1 MNRRR
6 LLKMFLAALS
16 GLFSWN
22 LTDLFA
28 ERRRLSER
36 RRQPDRQQKRE
47 RLRSPQL
54 RVKKLSPE
62 LEQILVEWA
71 AASGNIKKLQGEH
84 QRFVYDLVFEVEKR
98 AQGKFYY
105 EAPDKGRMDI
115 RGMKILKDAT
125 TKKKGKSGKL
135 FQIESDHPERWICN
149 GSDIRQINDVEKTV
163 DIFPIP
169 PDARGVNIMDGPLPF
184 LFGLPPEKAK
194 RRFELKLVEN
204 SSYRKIT
211 HFVHLRVKPRWES
224 DARNWQEAEVILDKR
239 QQYLPFAVKLIDPGG
254 NLETVFKFSK
264 FKINKRRGIFGKD
277 PFNPPLRRYKIKV
290 HEPEVQVQRVVQRN
304 PNLVPRLIDLPAE
317 AASNLLQKLGYKKAD
332 IKWRRG
338 DPATKNKLVYVV
350 YDQFPKPKTQLDKSK
365 PIYLLVYDK
374 IP

>member
-6 LLKMFLAALS
+6 LLKIFLAALS

-28 ERRRLSER
+28 QSRRLLDSQR
-36 RRQPDRQQKRE
+36 KRK
-47 RLRSPQL
+47 RLQSPQL

-71 AASGNIKKLQGEH
+71 AASGNIRKLRGEH
-84 QRFVYDLVFEVEKR
+84 QRLVYNLVFEVENR

-105 EAPDKGRMDI
+105 EAPDKGRMDL
-115 RGMKILKDAT
+115 RGMKIPKDAT
-125 TKKKGKSGKL
+125 TRKKGKSGKP

-163 DIFPIP
+163 EIFPIP

-204 SSYRKIT
+204 SSYGKIT
-211 HFVHLRVKPRWES
+211 HFVHLHVKPRWES

-254 NLETVFKFSK
+254 NLETIFKFSK
-264 FKINKRRGIFGKD
+264 FKINKRDSIFGKG
-277 PFNPPLRRYKIKV
+277 PFKPLLRGYKIKV
-290 HEPEVQVQRVVQRN
+290 NEPEMPVQRVVQRN
-304 PNLVPRLIDLPAE
+304 PNLMPRLTGLPAE
-317 AASNLLQKLGYKKAD
+317 AAKTLLQKLGYDKED
-332 IKWRRG
+332 IEWRRG
-338 DPATKNKLVYVV
+338 DPATKKKLVYVV
-350 YDQFPKPKTQLDKSK
+350 YKQFPKPETQLDKSK